1 MTIRLF
7 FAAACVA
14 VAAGCTTSSGL
25 TYNNDVITLANGTQA
40 HRVQCLGLAGSTE
53 SCMDQVKKICG
64 DKQALRV
71 SAVDRA
77 VSGLKPE
84 NDPREITVTCAT
96 PVAQQPVPQAAPQPV
111 PQPAPV
117 VAHAPARKVTLQG
130 DANFELNSASLT
142 PAAKASLDEFIA
154 ANRGVDIQQLTIA
167 GYTDST
173 GSTAERSAV
182 RGTCACGSGVSRFAW
197 PARDQRQRERLRQ
210 RVTGRPEFVGRG
222 PGEEPARRDSGRR
235 SVKAF
240 SGFFSARKRG
250 PSFPG
255 LALRGGIG
263 IQPMPFFRLY
273 DPADRARLSTR

>member
-210 RVTGRPEFVGRG
+210 RRSRAGRRTGASRFRSTVSKSILRFLFRQKTRAVVPRPRI
-222 PGEEPARRDSGRR
+222 ARRHRHSAD
-235 SVKAF
+235 A
-240 SGFFSARKRG
+240 FFSSIRSR
-250 PSFPG
+250 
-255 LALRGGIG
+255 R
-263 IQPMPFFRLY
+263 
-273 DPADRARLSTR
+273 